1 MGTLEAWT
9 RRGLVAWA
17 MVITMA
23 RAIRYPND
31 FAEAH
36 WLLDYRFGFIK
47 RGLAGSVLSLASSA
61 GLVAPSAR
69 TLAVVGIA
77 VFAAFILLLLRAA
90 SRLVSS
96 DADPAVL
103 FAMAAVFAS
112 SPFIVTT
119 AHFMGYLDHVFL
131 AAAFGGAWLARS
143 GRWWH
148 AAVVA
153 ACGVL
158 VHESFVLVGLPLVLL
173 GAIVRPAAGTRTGRP
188 AAWPLLALPLLAAAA
203 LWASET
209 FLLDRVVL
217 RNQIAAR
224 LSAFPFVGGDMNLFV
239 PDWLTTGT
247 LANWRDQRHAFWRHL
262 SDPNLLR
269 LMVPSAA
276 LLVLAAAAV
285 SPPGTRG
292 RRGLAVAAAAL
303 SPLLLHA
310 VAWDTARIWTYT
322 IVAGF
327 GGVWLCSRRQPVGGS
342 RPPLAPR
349 RRRARGHRE
358 HLRQV
363 AADGRRSRAVHRSD
377 PRTALPAVPR
387 RRRPRPDRRVADERR
402 PRRTGRSP
410 LE

>member
-1 MGTLEAWT
+1 MSRLEVWT
-9 RRGLVAWA
+9 RLGLVAWA
-17 MVITMA
+17 MAITMA

-36 WLLDYRFGFIK
+36 WLLDYRFGLIK
-47 RGLAGSVLSLASSA
+47 RGLAGSLLSIASSA
-61 GLVAPSAR
+61 GLASPSERTVA
-69 TLAVVGIA
+69 AVGMA
-77 VFAAFILLLLRAA
+77 VFAAFILLLLWAA

-96 DADPAVL
+96 DADPSVL
-103 FAMAAVFAS
+103 FAVAAVFAS
-112 SPFIVTT
+112 SPFIVMT

-131 AAAFGGAWLARS
+131 AVAFGAAWLAQR
-143 GRWWH
+143 GRIRV
-148 AAVVA
+148 AAAVA

-173 GAIVRPAAGTRTGRP
+173 GAGMAPAAGRRQRWT

-209 FLLDRVVL
+209 FLLDRALL
-217 RNQIAAR
+217 REQLVAR

-247 LANWRDQRHAFWRHL
+247 LAAWREQRHAFWRHL

-292 RRGLAVAAAAL
+292 RRGLAVAAVVL

-322 IVAGF
+322 VFAGF
-327 GGVWLCSRRQPVGGS
+327 GGVWVCSHDS
-342 RPPLAPR
+342 RS
-349 RRRARGHRE
+349 
-358 HLRQV
+358 
-363 AADGRRSRAVHRSD
+363 AAAGRRWLIAAAVLVV
-377 PRTALPAVPR
+377 TANILA
-387 RRRPRPDRRVADERR
+387 
-402 PRRTGRSP
+402 RSP
-410 LE
+410 LMDGEAERFTGATRALLYLPFLAGGVLALVDGWRTGGDRIGPDVLR